1 MASTVRSSELNRGT
15 TIAQSWSAMFISV
28 GNQGFAMTGALPETS
43 DMFVVMAVVLS
54 LDRHLM
60 KEGYAASANCTDRR
74 ALERRK
80 HASKMNAALQEAP
93 R

>member
-1 MASTVRSSELNRGT
+1 MIR
-15 TIAQSWSAMFISV
+15 
-28 GNQGFAMTGALPETS
+28 ALPETS
-43 DMFVVMAVVLS
+43 DMFVDMAVVLS

-80 HASKMNAALQEAP
+80 DA
-93 R
+93 